1 MNKINSCE
9 SFYTPKEAS
18 RELGV
23 SIVTIYDYIN
33 KKKIK
38 AHRLGTITIL
48 YKDDVQKFKQNKEK

>member
-1 MNKINSCE
+1 MNKINSYE

-23 SIVTIYDYIN
+23 SVVTIYDYIN
-33 KKKIK
+33 KKKIE
-38 AHRLGTITIL
+38 AHNLGTITIL